1 MTDATARHNFGR
13 VNDQCPVPQQ
23 AGLEKLRRLQNLVN
37 QIVYQT
43 VELDS
48 GAA

>member
-1 MTDATARHNFGR
+1 MAGPATSGPR
-13 VNDQCPVPQQ
+13 
-23 AGLEKLRRLQNLVN
+23 KLKRRQKWLN

-48 GAA
+48 AAA

>member
-1 MTDATARHNFGR
+1 MTDATARHNFRR

>member
-1 MTDATARHNFGR
+1 M
-13 VNDQCPVPQQ
+13 PVPQR
-23 AGLEKLRRLQNLVN
+23 AGHRKTEAAPNMVN

-48 GAA
+48 DAA

>member
-1 MTDATARHNFGR
+1 MTDARPPHNFDESGKTEAA
-13 VNDQCPVPQQ
+13 P
-23 AGLEKLRRLQNLVN
+23 NLVN

-43 VELDS
+43 VELVS

>member
-1 MTDATARHNFGR
+1 MTRIYGDARSGNGPASKKAPPNM
-13 VNDQCPVPQQ
+13 
-23 AGLEKLRRLQNLVN
+23 VN

-48 GAA
+48 DAA

>member
-1 MTDATARHNFGR
+1 MTNARSRNR
-13 VNDQCPVPQQ
+13 V
-23 AGLEKLRRLQNLVN
+23 GLEKLRRLQNLVN

>member
-1 MTDATARHNFGR
+1 MLGPATGR
-13 VNDQCPVPQQ
+13 PRKTKAPTNM
-23 AGLEKLRRLQNLVN
+23 VN

-48 GAA
+48 DAA

>member
-1 MTDATARHNFGR
+1 MTDTTARHNFGR
-13 VNDQCPVPQQ
+13 VSDQCPVPQTGRPGKNE
-23 AGLEKLRRLQNLVN
+23 AAPNLVN

>member
-1 MTDATARHNFGR
+1 MPGPASG
-13 VNDQCPVPQQ
+13 P
-23 AGLEKLRRLQNLVN
+23 AGKTEAAPNLVN